1 MALIRTSVLLAAAG
15 IVSFAQGPIQNPDL
29 EEVRIRSA
37 IYAPPPALTISVQSS
52 LVEVAATVRDRK
64 GQPAGGFKAG
74 DFELLDNGVRQQI
87 TAFSESSAAQ
97 TPAAVRPRYLALFF
111 DASHTGSVGV
121 ERTRK
126 AAETLIATGLQPAD
140 RLGIFTD
147 SGSVTLDF
155 TNDKTALLAA
165 LARLRP
171 HPNGVR
177 ATVVCPPLT
186 PLDAYVIAKHL
197 DLRVK
202 ERAVTQA
209 IACNCP
215 PPSTPTPSDNSKNA
229 PVDPAFQD
237 CVNAQI
243 NSVQNISESFW
254 DMIRPQS
261 VETIES
267 MGMIVRH
274 LARAPG
280 DRILILV
287 SSGVLSG
294 GLDQMIDSL
303 VETAIRS
310 HVVINTLHAEGLS
323 PDRNA
328 ALATQVYTQ
337 FLAAAASGTG
347 GQLVRNTNDFIG
359 GMHTL
364 AAPPAVSYLL
374 GFSPQSEPDNTL
386 HTLKLRLN
394 HRSGFQ
400 VDSRPGYYSEAAH
413 KTETIQQRIDREAA
427 ADRTLVDFP
436 AFLRL
441 SQGNGKIRIDVQVD
455 IRDFRFLEQA
465 GRSMQ
470 QLTFVTV
477 LRDSSGNYVSGK
489 QAVMDLALTPAK
501 LAEFRAGGIRT
512 AILFDVPKGSYQV
525 REIVREAGQNR
536 MAASTTPID
545 VR

>member
-1 MALIRTSVLLAAAG
+1 MTKIMALIRTSVLLAAAG
-15 IVSFAQGPIQNPDL
+15 TAAFTQGQIQNPDL

-37 IYAPPPALTISVQSS
+37 IYAPPPALTISVESS

-64 GQPAGGFKAG
+64 GQPAGGFKAD
-74 DFELLDNGVRQQI
+74 DFELFDNGVRQQI

-111 DASHTGSVGV
+111 DDSHTGSVGI

-126 AAETLIATGLQPAD
+126 AAQKLIDTALQPAY

-171 HPNGVR
+171 HPYGVR
-177 ATVVCPPLT
+177 PTIVCPALT

-197 DLRVK
+197 DLRIK
-202 ERAVTQA
+202 ERAVAQA

-215 PPSTPTPSDNSKNA
+215 PPSDTSKNA
-229 PVDPAFQD
+229 PVDPAYQD

-243 NSVQNISESFW
+243 NSVQVISESFW

-280 DRILILV
+280 DRVLILV

-323 PDRNA
+323 PARNA

-337 FLAAAASGTG
+337 FHAAAASGTG

-359 GMHTL
+359 GLHTL
-364 AAPPAVSYLL
+364 AALPAVSYLL
-374 GFSPQSEPDNTL
+374 GFSPQSEPDNAL

-400 VDSRPGYYSEAAH
+400 VDARPGYYSEAAH
-413 KTETIQQRIDREAA
+413 KTETVQQRIDREAA
-427 ADRTLVDFP
+427 ADGTLVDFP
-436 AFLRL
+436 AFIRL
-441 SQGNGKIRIDVQVD
+441 SQGDGKIRIDVQVD
-455 IRDFRFLEQA
+455 IRDFRFLELA

-512 AILFDVPKGSYQV
+512 AVTFDAPKGSYQV

-536 MAASTTPID
+536 MAASTIPID